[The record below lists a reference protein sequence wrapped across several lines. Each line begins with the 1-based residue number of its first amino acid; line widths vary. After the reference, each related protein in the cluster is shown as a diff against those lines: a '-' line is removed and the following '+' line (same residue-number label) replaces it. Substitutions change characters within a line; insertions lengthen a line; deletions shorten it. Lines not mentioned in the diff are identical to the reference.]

1 MTILVSEYLHVADR
15 AAELGVR
22 LSDDVEIMPDNFA
35 SAASRDELVLHSET
49 AHVRR
54 LLREKDLG
62 GASLDGRHAAHEDA
76 PGGDWSVTLF
86 APCGAVRRDPERLI
100 FALAAISDHLADVSK
115 ASPRRQVHLSVVVE
129 RGSDR
134 SCKRLTCAGDVSSL
148 RPLVDKALAIA
159 GE

>member
-35 SAASRDELVLHSET
+35 SALSREDFVLRAEA

-54 LLREKDLG
+54 LLREKALG
-62 GASLDGRHAAHEDA
+62 GSSLDGGLAAHGDE
-76 PGGDWSVTLF
+76 PGGDWSLTLF
-86 APCGAVRRDPERLI
+86 ASSGAVRRDPERLG
-100 FALAAISDHLADVSK
+100 FALAAISDHLATISK
-115 ASPRRQVHLSVVVE
+115 AAPRRRIGLSLVVE

-134 SCKRLTCAGDVSSL
+134 SCKRLTCSGDISSL
-148 RPLVDKALAIA
+148 GPLVDKALAIA

>member
-1 MTILVSEYLHVADR
+1 MTILVTEYLHVADR

-35 SAASRDELVLHSET
+35 SAMSREDFVLRAEA

-54 LLREKDLG
+54 LLREKDLA
-62 GASLDGRHAAHEDA
+62 GAALDGGRAAHDGES
-76 PGGDWSVTLF
+76 GGDWSVTLF
-86 APCGAVRRDPERLI
+86 ASCRFVRRDRERLA
-100 FALAAISDHLADVSK
+100 FALAAIGDHLAAISK
-115 ASPRRQVHLSVVVE
+115 ASPRRRIDLSLVVE

-148 RPLVDKALAIA
+148 GPLVDKALAIA

>member
-49 AHVRR
+49 RMSAGCSGKRTWAARLSTAGTRR
-54 LLREKDLG
+54 MPTT
-62 GASLDGRHAAHEDA
+62 

-86 APCGAVRRDPERLI
+86 APCGAVRRDPERLV
-100 FALAAISDHLADVSK
+100 FALAAISDHLA
-115 ASPRRQVHLSVVVE
+115 SVLENLPPPPGQSE
-129 RGSDR
+129 RGGGAR
-134 SCKRLTCAGDVSSL
+134 AATAAARG
-148 RPLVDKALAIA
+148 
-159 GE
+159 